1 MFGLNNKKTMSVYI
15 NPYTDFGFKR
25 LFGEEA
31 NKELLIDFLN
41 ELLPLTSKI
50 ASLTFK
56 SPEQMGDTSNNRK
69 AVYDIYCQ
77 ANDGTFFIVE
87 MQKAFQEYF
96 KDRTIYYSTFPIRT
110 QAKKGKW
117 DYQLS
122 MVYCVAVLAFEFGNE
137 ELIAIDEEIFEEDFY
152 HEVELKDQHNRVFY
166 KKLKYIFLEM
176 PNFNKTENQL
186 TTRFEKWIYF
196 LKNLEDFT
204 EIPSILNEP
213 IFQEAFEVA
222 KVANFNQNQ
231 LDAYE
236 NSLKDYRDYHNTMD
250 SAIKSA
256 VKVAVDEKTKEIIIR
271 TLKRGKTAI
280 EDIADDHD
288 VSIEL
293 VLKIQEEI
301 KKM

>member
-236 NSLKDYRDYHNTMD
+236 ESLKNYRDYHNTMD
-250 SAIKSA
+250 SAVGSA
-256 VKVAVDEKTKEIIIR
+256 VNKKTKETIMR
-271 TLKRGKTAI
+271 LSKRGKMTAEEI
-280 EDIADDHD
+280 AEDND
-288 VSIEL
+288 VSLEL
-293 VLKIQEEI
+293 VLQIQEEM

>member
-1 MFGLNNKKTMSVYI
+1 MSVYI

-31 NKELLIDFLN
+31 HKELLIDFLN
-41 ELLPLTSKI
+41 ELLPLSSKI

-56 SPEQMGDTSNNRK
+56 SPEQMGDTSSNRK

-122 MVYCVAVLAFEFGNE
+122 MVYCVAVLAFEFGND
-137 ELIAIDEEIFEEDFY
+137 ELIEIDEEVFEEDFY

-166 KKLKYIFLEM
+166 RKLKYIFLEM

-236 NSLKDYRDYHNTMD
+236 ESLKDYRDYHNTVD
-250 SAIKSA
+250 SAVNK
-256 VKVAVDEKTKEIIIR
+256 KTKETIIR
-271 TLKRGKTAI
+271 LLKRGKMTVDEIA
-280 EDIADDHD
+280 EDNE
-288 VSIEL
+288 VSLEL
-293 VLKIQEEI
+293 VLQIQEEM
-301 KKM
+301 KKI

>member
-1 MFGLNNKKTMSVYI
+1 MSVYI

-56 SPEQMGDTSNNRK
+56 SPEQMGDTSSNRK

-122 MVYCVAVLAFEFGNE
+122 MVYCVAVLAFEFGND
-137 ELIAIDEEIFEEDFY
+137 ELIAIDEEVFEEDFY
-152 HEVELKDQHNRVFY
+152 H
-166 KKLKYIFLEM
+166 
-176 PNFNKTENQL
+176 
-186 TTRFEKWIYF
+186 
-196 LKNLEDFT
+196 
-204 EIPSILNEP
+204 
-213 IFQEAFEVA
+213 
-222 KVANFNQNQ
+222 
-231 LDAYE
+231 
-236 NSLKDYRDYHNTMD
+236 
-250 SAIKSA
+250 
-256 VKVAVDEKTKEIIIR
+256 
-271 TLKRGKTAI
+271 
-280 EDIADDHD
+280 
-288 VSIEL
+288 
-293 VLKIQEEI
+293 
-301 KKM
+301 

>member
-1 MFGLNNKKTMSVYI
+1 MSVYI

-31 NKELLIDFLN
+31 HKELLIDFLN
-41 ELLPLTSKI
+41 ELLPLSSKI
-50 ASLTFK
+50 ATLTFK
-56 SPEQMGDTSNNRK
+56 SPEQMGDTSSNRK

-77 ANDGTFFIVE
+77 SADGTFFIVE

-122 MVYCVAVLAFEFGNE
+122 MVYCVAILAFEFGNK
-137 ELIAIDEEIFEEDFY
+137 ELLEIDEEIFEEDFY
-152 HEVELKDQHNRVFY
+152 HEVQLKDQRNRVFY
-166 KKLKYIFLEM
+166 PKLKYFFLEM
-176 PNFNKTENQL
+176 PNFNKTEDQL
-186 TTRFEKWIYF
+186 TNRFEKWIYF

-222 KVANFNQNQ
+222 KVANFNQSQ

-236 NSLKDYRDYHNTMD
+236 ESLKDYRDYHNTMD
-250 SAIKSA
+250 SA
-256 VKVAVDEKTKEIIIR
+256 VKVAVTAALNEQTKETIIR
-271 TLKRGKTAI
+271 TLKRGKTAL
-280 EDIADDHD
+280 EDIAEDND
-288 VSIEL
+288 VPLEL
-293 VLKIQEEI
+293 VLQIQEEM
-301 KKM
+301 KKT

>member
-1 MFGLNNKKTMSVYI
+1 MSIYI

-31 NKELLIDFLN
+31 HKGLVIDFLN
-41 ELLPLTSKI
+41 ELLPLPSKI

-56 SPEQMGDTSNNRK
+56 TPEQMGDTLQNRK

-96 KDRTIYYSTFPIRT
+96 KDRTVFYSTFPIRS

-117 DYQLS
+117 DYKLS
-122 MVYCVAVLAFEFGNE
+122 MVYCVAILAFQLDGNDEEYLDINE
-137 ELIAIDEEIFEEDFY
+137 EVFEDEYY
-152 HEVELKDQHNRVFY
+152 HEVALKDQHNRVFY

-176 PNFNKTENQL
+176 PNFNKTEIELEN
-186 TTRFEKWIYF
+186 RFEKWIYF

-213 IFQEAFEVA
+213 IFQQAFELA
-222 KVANFNQNQ
+222 KVANFNQKQ
-231 LDAYE
+231 LDSYE
-236 NSLKDYRDYHNTMD
+236 QSLKEYRDYHNVIDT
-250 SAIKSA
+250 AVKSA
-256 VKVAVDEKTKEIIIR
+256 VKIAVKEASNEQTKETIIR
-271 TLKRGKTAI
+271 LLKRDKLSVEEIA
-280 EDIADDHD
+280 EDND
-288 VSIEL
+288 VSVEL
-293 VLKIQEEI
+293 VLQI
-301 KKM
+301 KREMDRKSD